1 MGRFMSRSLVATGVL
16 LAIGG
21 YIYQSDQPIDAHQ
34 MQLPEKFQ
42 AKLEKK
48 LINKAKYG
56 KPSEAAEFFNSKRMP
71 IGMNQ
76 LPVEKYDIARSYMQ
90 KQPHYDL
97 AAQSFV
103 QPQENGLYAS
113 SVNASDEVD
122 RWEQL
127 GPGNVGGRTR
137 AILFHPTTPDTMFTA
152 GVSGGVWKTTDAGDN
167 WQPLDDLMTHL
178 AVTTLNFEPGN
189 PDVIYAGTGEGF
201 RYTGIMRGNGIF
213 VSSDAG
219 TSWNSIAS
227 TVNNPDFNFIY
238 RIAVSHN
245 NPKTMY
251 VASNGGLFKTENAGS
266 DWTKLIDA
274 ANFSVEAGDR
284 TFPIGCLDIELRTDK
299 DVDYLVAACGN
310 HSAPSQVLVSKDA
323 GATWTTTIDSLVE
336 GNEDFGRIEV
346 ALSPSNQDSVYALI
360 VDVNTN
366 ALHSLFRSMDGG
378 DTWTKQVGRDTA
390 PEDAPIARSML
401 GYTYGDG
408 VVNQQCWGGSSDI
421 GTGQGWYDL
430 TLAVDPSDAERVW
443 VGGVDVLRS
452 DNGGKNFG
460 IASQW
465 WLDPSDER
473 YIHADNHIIAFH
485 PDYDGSTN
493 KTMYIGNEGG
503 VQRTLDAQGN
513 VFAVVS
519 DMCHLM
525 YSTWYDDESIGYA
538 QEEYI
543 KFENMNNGYAVTQ
556 FYHGGAASDGSK
568 YAAGSQDNGTQMG
581 TVEGGQT
588 WTEIRGGDGGY
599 TSIDPTNSDI
609 IYSSYVYNS
618 LQVSYDSGASWSNA
632 SVNFGGNEAD
642 TGFRFITPH
651 ILDNN
656 NPDRLWTGG
665 NYIWRTN
672 DKGQTWE
679 RASEIMP
686 EGSAITAFGIA
697 NGDSNNVLVGTSRG
711 FIVRSQEA
719 GQTDKDTQWHPAQPV
734 LGNVSSVTFDP
745 NNSQIVYAT
754 YSTFGVNHVWK
765 SENGGISWKSI
776 DNLNENNGIP
786 DIPVHTIVV
795 DPSDSKRLYV
805 GTDLGLFVSFDGG
818 DNWVVENTDFANVM
832 TEHLTIVDNQL
843 YAFTHGRGVFRVQL
857 GKLPQTQLQD
867 HKLEVEEDVTFA
879 MTQTLISDDII
890 NDESISHVYIESLPT
905 KGTLTLSDV
914 ALEQGQHITL
924 DDLDKVRYTPEAH
937 YFGND
942 EFFLRGSDG
951 TANKTTKGR
960 FEFNIKPVNDAPEFT
975 LSQNNFTLEQDFSE
989 ATSVSVIQGLVP
1001 ENEKNQVVNYAI
1013 YPESSSIVDVI
1024 FDKETGS
1031 VSFNSIEGKHGN
1043 VSFTIVAD
1051 DGQTANDTFSQN
1063 IDIIVEK
1070 RVELEEQKL
1079 EVNEDTTFTMSQSLI
1094 TNDESITHV
1103 YVESLPSKGVL
1114 TLDDV
1119 EVAQGQHISLTDFDN
1134 VIYTPQEHYFGD
1146 DELFFRGSD
1155 GTSHNTPEARFEFDI
1170 QSINDAP
1177 EFSLS
1182 QNSLSLKQD
1191 FSSASTI
1198 SVTPSDV
1205 PENEKSQVVSYSI
1218 SPESSSL
1225 VSVSFNKETGSVSL
1239 SSIKGEHGNATFTI
1253 QADDGQDANSTM
1265 SQSINVTVDKKKS
1278 SGGTFGFLL
1287 IALAGLFGRRLKK

>member
-1 MGRFMSRSLVATGVL
+1 MSKTLVATGVL

-21 YIYQSDQPIDAHQ
+21 YVYQSEQFSNSHQ
-34 MQLPEKFQ
+34 MQLPDKFQ

-48 LINKAKYG
+48 RVDKAKYG
-56 KPSEAAEFFNSKRMP
+56 KPNEAAAFFNAKRMP
-71 IGMNQ
+71 IGMEQ

-103 QPQENGLYAS
+103 LPQQNGLYAS
-113 SVNASDEVD
+113 SVNASDDVD

-189 PDVIYAGTGEGF
+189 PDVLYAGTGEGF

-251 VASNGGLFKTENAGS
+251 VASNGGLFKTNNAGV

-274 ANFSVEAGDR
+274 ADFSIESGER
-284 TFPIGCLDIELRTDK
+284 TFDIGCLDIELRTDK

-310 HSAPSQVLVSKDA
+310 HAAPSQVLISKDA

-346 ALSPSNQDSVYALI
+346 ALSPSNQDSVYALV

-378 DTWTKQVGRDTA
+378 DTWTKKVGRDTA

-408 VVNQQCWGGSSDI
+408 VVNQQCWGGSSNI

-465 WLDPSDER
+465 WLDPSHER

-485 PDYDGSTN
+485 PDYDGTTN
-493 KTMYIGNEGG
+493 KTMYIGNDGG

-525 YSTWYDDESIGYA
+525 YSTWYGDNSIGYA
-538 QEEYI
+538 QEDYI

-581 TVEGGQT
+581 TVDDGQI

-618 LQVSYDSGASWSNA
+618 LQVSYDSGISWYNA
-632 SVNFGGNEAD
+632 KVNFGTNEPD
-642 TGFRFITPH
+642 NGFRFITPH

-672 DKGQTWE
+672 DKGQNWE
-679 RASEIMP
+679 RASEAMP
-686 EGSAITAFGIA
+686 DNSSITAFGIA

-711 FIVRSQEA
+711 FIVRSKEA
-719 GQTDKDTQWHPAQPV
+719 GQSNSETQWHPAQPV
-734 LGNVSSVTFDP
+734 LGNVSSVAFDP
-745 NNSQIVYAT
+745 NNSQIAYAT
-754 YSTFGVNHVWK
+754 YSTFGVNHIWK
-765 SENGGISWKSI
+765 SENGGLSWKSI
-776 DNLNENNGIP
+776 DNLNEDNGIP

-857 GKLPQTQLQD
+857 GKLPQVQLKD
-867 HKLEVEEDVTFA
+867 HKLEVDEDVSFE
-879 MTQTLISDDII
+879 MTQSLISEEIAA
-890 NDESISHVYIESLPT
+890 DESITHVYIESLPT
-905 KGTLTLSDV
+905 NGELTLAEV
-914 ALEQGQHITL
+914 VLEKGQHITL
-924 DDLDKVRYTPEAH
+924 DDLDNVKYSSNAH
-937 YFGND
+937 YFGSD

-951 TANKTTKGR
+951 EQHNTTKGR
-960 FEFNIKPVNDAPEFT
+960 FEFDIKSVNDAPAFT
-975 LSQNNFTLEQDFSE
+975 MSQNILILKQDFYSSQNIN
-989 ATSVSVIQGLVP
+989 ATPGEVP
-1001 ENEKNQVVNYAI
+1001 ENESDQVVSYSI
-1013 YPESSSIVDVI
+1013 YPETSNLVNVS
-1024 FDKETGS
+1024 FNKETGELNLS
-1031 VSFNSIEGKHGN
+1031 AIKGQHGSIT
-1043 VSFTIVAD
+1043 FTIVAD
-1051 DGQTANDTFSQN
+1051 DGQAENDSVSQN
-1063 IDIIVEK
+1063 
-1070 RVELEEQKL
+1070 L
-1079 EVNEDTTFTMSQSLI
+1079 
-1094 TNDESITHV
+1094 
-1103 YVESLPSKGVL
+1103 
-1114 TLDDV
+1114 
-1119 EVAQGQHISLTDFDN
+1119 
-1134 VIYTPQEHYFGD
+1134 
-1146 DELFFRGSD
+1146 
-1155 GTSHNTPEARFEFDI
+1155 
-1170 QSINDAP
+1170 
-1177 EFSLS
+1177 
-1182 QNSLSLKQD
+1182 
-1191 FSSASTI
+1191 
-1198 SVTPSDV
+1198 
-1205 PENEKSQVVSYSI
+1205 
-1218 SPESSSL
+1218 
-1225 VSVSFNKETGSVSL
+1225 
-1239 SSIKGEHGNATFTI
+1239 
-1253 QADDGQDANSTM
+1253 
-1265 SQSINVTVDKKKS
+1265 NVTVNKKKS
-1278 SGGTFGFLL
+1278 SGGTFGFMLF
-1287 IALAGLFGRRLKK
+1287 ALAGILGLRRKSK

>member
-1 MGRFMSRSLVATGVL
+1 MGRFMSKTLVATGVL

-21 YIYQSDQPIDAHQ
+21 YMYQSSQSVDESQL
-34 MQLPEKFQ
+34 QLPDRFQ

-48 LINKAKYG
+48 LIHKAKYG
-56 KPSEAAEFFNSKRMP
+56 KPSEAAEFFNAKRMP
-71 IGMNQ
+71 IGMKQ
-76 LPVEKYDIARSYMQ
+76 LPVEKYDIARAYMQ

-113 SVNASDEVD
+113 SVNASDTVD

-137 AILFHPTTPDTMFTA
+137 ALLFHPTTPDTMYTA
-152 GVSGGVWKTTDAGDN
+152 GVSGGVWKTTDAGEN

-189 PDVIYAGTGEGF
+189 PDIIYAGTGEGF

-227 TVNNPDFNFIY
+227 TVNNPDFHFIY
-238 RIAVSHN
+238 RIVVSHN

-251 VASNGGLFKTENAGS
+251 VASNGGLFKTDNAGG

-274 ANFSVEAGDR
+274 ADFSVQAGDR
-284 TFPIGCLDIELRTDK
+284 TFPVGCLDIELRTDK
-299 DVDYLVAACGN
+299 EVDYLVAACGN
-310 HSAPSQVLVSKDA
+310 HTAPSQVLVSKDA

-346 ALSPSNQDSVYALI
+346 ALSPSNQDSVYALA

-390 PEDAPIARSML
+390 PEEAPIARSML

-408 VVNQQCWGGSSDI
+408 VVNQQCWGGSSKI

-465 WLDPSDER
+465 WLDPSHER
-473 YIHADNHIIAFH
+473 YIHADNHIIVFH
-485 PDYDGSTN
+485 PDYNGTTN
-493 KTMYIGNEGG
+493 KTMYIGNDGG

-525 YSTWYDDESIGYA
+525 YSTWYNDDSIGYA

-588 WTEIRGGDGGY
+588 WVEIRGGDGGY

-618 LQVSYDSGASWSNA
+618 LQVSYDSGASWNNA
-632 SVNFGGNEAD
+632 SVNFGEHEPDN
-642 TGFRFITPH
+642 GFRFITPH
-651 ILDNN
+651 LLDNN

-672 DKGQTWE
+672 DKGQTWD
-679 RASEIMP
+679 RASDSMP
-686 EGSAITAFGIA
+686 EGSSITAFGIA
-697 NGDSNNVLVGTSRG
+697 NGDSDNVLVGTSRG
-711 FIVRSQEA
+711 FIVHNKAA
-719 GQTDKDTQWHPAQPV
+719 GETQSDTQWHPSQPV

-745 NNSQIVYAT
+745 NNSQIAYAT

-765 SENGGISWKSI
+765 SENSGVTWKAI
-776 DNLNENNGIP
+776 DNLGADNGIP

-857 GKLPQTQLQD
+857 GKLPQVQL
-867 HKLEVEEDVTFA
+867 KGAELEVDEDVTFA
-879 MTQTLISDDII
+879 L
-890 NDESISHVYIESLPT
+890 
-905 KGTLTLSDV
+905 
-914 ALEQGQHITL
+914 
-924 DDLDKVRYTPEAH
+924 
-937 YFGND
+937 
-942 EFFLRGSDG
+942 
-951 TANKTTKGR
+951 
-960 FEFNIKPVNDAPEFT
+960 
-975 LSQNNFTLEQDFSE
+975 
-989 ATSVSVIQGLVP
+989 
-1001 ENEKNQVVNYAI
+1001 
-1013 YPESSSIVDVI
+1013 
-1024 FDKETGS
+1024 
-1031 VSFNSIEGKHGN
+1031 
-1043 VSFTIVAD
+1043 
-1051 DGQTANDTFSQN
+1051 
-1063 IDIIVEK
+1063 
-1070 RVELEEQKL
+1070 
-1079 EVNEDTTFTMSQSLI
+1079 SQSLI
-1094 TNDESITHV
+1094 SEDIADDESVTHV
-1103 YVESLPSKGVL
+1103 YVESLPSKGEF
-1114 TLDDV
+1114 TLADEAV
-1119 EVAQGQHISLTDFDN
+1119 TKGQHIALADFDN
-1134 VIYTPQEHYFGD
+1134 VRYTPESNYFGT
-1146 DELFFRGSD
+1146 DEFFLRGSD
-1155 GTSHNTPEARFEFDI
+1155 GEQHNTTKGRFEFDI
-1170 QSINDAP
+1170 KSVNDAP
-1177 EFSLS
+1177 EFSVS
-1182 QNSLSLKQD
+1182 QSSLTLEQD
-1191 FSSASTI
+1191 FSTAASVTVSASE
-1198 SVTPSDV
+1198 V
-1205 PENEKSQVVSYSI
+1205 PENEQNQVVSYSI
-1218 SPESSSL
+1218 YPETSSL
-1225 VSVSFNKETGSVSL
+1225 VNVAFNNETGALSL
-1239 SSIKGEHGNATFTI
+1239 SAIKGEHGSITFTVV
-1253 QADDGQDANSTM
+1253 ADDGQAENDTVSKN
-1265 SQSINVTVDKKKS
+1265 INVTVEKKKS
-1278 SGGTFGFLL
+1278 SGGTFGFILL
-1287 IALAGLFGRRLKK
+1287 ALAGLFGRRFKK